1 MATRYV
7 DIPNMNVY
15 FLPGNH
21 LKLICQ
27 QCINSSICVKNHLL
41 TVPGEYAACIY
52 ESC

>member
-21 LKLICQ
+21 FKAYMSTMYQ
-27 QCINSSICVKNHLL
+27 FFNMR
-41 TVPGEYAACIY
+41 
-52 ESC
+52 